1 MSAPSMYSLD
11 QRQDRFEA
19 HLERLEERIERL
31 ERLVVNVSRC
41 IKGLWA
47 ILVPVVVAVIIKYLL
62 H

>member
-19 HLERLEERIERL
+19 HLERSEERIERL

-47 ILVPVVVAVIIKYLL
+47 ILVPVAVAVIIKYLL